1 MLFPKT
7 AAGYPQTL
15 RKSKSN
21 KDTPTVDTKLAL
33 KALKLRTYQHL
44 YLNYFSSL
52 TPSLNQWYLYT
63 YLIKSFLSIRLLFLQ
78 DGGGP
83 EVKKKLD
90 EIRLLESRK
99 SARLGDR
106 SSNPGSSPAC
116 TRDFNLS
123 SNGGVQTS
131 NITGSRKR
139 INSETSDISSG
150 TTR

>member
-1 MLFPKT
+1 MF
-7 AAGYPQTL
+7 A
-15 RKSKSN
+15 
-21 KDTPTVDTKLAL
+21 
-33 KALKLRTYQHL
+33 
-44 YLNYFSSL
+44 
-52 TPSLNQWYLYT
+52 
-63 YLIKSFLSIRLLFLQ
+63 FLQ

-106 SSNPGSSPAC
+106 SSNPGSSPASS
-116 TRDFNLS
+116 RDFNVS